1 MVEACG
7 VPHTEID
14 LLIANGRS
22 VAFDHLVEPGDRI
35 AAFPVFESLDVTPI
49 TEVRPEQPEVR
60 RFVADCH
67 LGRLTRF
74 LRLLGFDTRHDP
86 TWSDHDLVRISTQ
99 DERTLL
105 TRDVGVLKHG
115 SLIHGCFVRAT
126 DPREQVIEVVRR
138 LHLGRRIAPFVRCMV
153 CNGVLS
159 PVAKEEIAAR
169 LPPQTRR
176 TVDGFVR
183 CAACDK
189 IYWKGAHYPE
199 LRRIVAVALHAD
211 RTWNDATVDDAGEAR
226 TDGRRA

>member
-1 MVEACG
+1 MIEACG

-14 LLIANGRS
+14 LIIANGRS
-22 VAFDHLVEPGDRI
+22 VAFDYRVEPGDRI
-35 AAFPVFESLDVTPI
+35 GVFPAFASLDVTP
-49 TEVRPEQPEVR
+49 TTKVRPEQPKVT

-67 LGRLTRF
+67 LGRLARF
-74 LRLLGFDTRHDP
+74 LRLLGFDTRYDP
-86 TWSDHDLVRISTQ
+86 TWSDHRLVRISTR

-105 TRDVGVLKHG
+105 TRDVGLLKHG

-138 LHLGRRIAPFVRCMV
+138 LRLGRRIAPFMRCMV

-159 PVAKEEIAAR
+159 PVAKDEIAGH
-169 LPPQTRR
+169 LPAQTRR
-176 TVDGFVR
+176 TVDEFAR

-199 LRRIVAVALHAD
+199 LCRIVAVARQAD
-211 RTWNDATVDDAGEAR
+211 PTWDDPAVDDPTGAR
-226 TDGRRA
+226 IDGRRA